1 MEREQFTPTAPGE
14 LVLLPAYGTWSFV
27 PARLPPE
34 LALSRELLQAVEAAR
49 GAVGELVGQARLVAN
64 VELIIRALSR
74 REAVLSSRL
83 EGTHT
88 QMLDILVHEATA
100 PAVEPTDQD
109 LAEGLN
115 LLSTID
121 LAMAW
126 FSEGRSLD
134 ASLVKELHARLLRDV
149 RGQDKRPG
157 ALRTR
162 DVYIGDRGRG
172 FAGARF
178 VPPPVEQVN
187 GLVED
192 LLAFLAGPPVYGP
205 LIDAAIA
212 HYQFETI
219 HPFED
224 GNGRIGRLLV
234 ALQLLGRKVLDRPLL
249 YIGPYM
255 EAHEDG
261 YRDGLL
267 RVSTKGD
274 WSGWLAFFLE
284 AIRATATDA
293 SDRVHRIMGLQDTYR
308 QLMRT
313 HSRSRFALP
322 ALDVVFEQVLVSVGD
337 LERKLRTTAPTAKS
351 VIVDLVECGIVHS
364 HGRVRGRE
372 YWVARELL
380 EQVYE

>member
-1 MEREQFTPTAPGE
+1 MKREQFTPTAPGE
-14 LVLLPAYGTWSFV
+14 LVLLPAYNTWSFV
-27 PARLPPE
+27 PAGLPPE

-49 GAVGELVGQARLVAN
+49 GAVGELVGQARLVSN
-64 VELIIRALSR
+64 IELIIRALSR

-100 PAVEPTDQD
+100 LAVEPTDQD
-109 LAEGLN
+109 LVEGLN

-187 GLVED
+187 GLVDD
-192 LLAFLAGPPVYGP
+192 LLAFLAAPPVYGP

-249 YIGPYM
+249 YVGPYM

-267 RVSTKGD
+267 RVSTEGD
-274 WSGWLAFFLE
+274 WNGWLAFFLE

-293 SDRVHRIMGLQDTYR
+293 RDRVHRIMGLQDTYR

-337 LERKLRTTAPTAKS
+337 LERKLSTTAPTAKS
-351 VIVDLVECGIVHS
+351 VIVDLVETGILHS